1 MEQWQRFSRGQR
13 NDAKGPL
20 SCKLKKK
27 KHNKIGKD
35 VNEGYNK
42 TTWRRLCDAAAIH
55 HCG

>member
-20 SCKLKKK
+20 SCKLKKI
-27 KHNKIGKD
+27 HNKIGKD
-35 VNEGYNK
+35 ANEGYNK
-42 TTWRRLCDAAAIH
+42 TTSRRLCDAAAIH